1 MTRWCSRESCVV
13 CPSSRLKFSMWLRLA
28 TQLFAVTIDAVY
40 IATTL
45 TRETASFFKFVSSLG
60 GRMDLCRSR
69 LCFFNIAED
78 FDKHAPRRDAEMG
91 FSTDSPNRQ
100 RQIDEER
107 DRDFK
112 WKGVWEIC
120 DSTRGCSF
128 VFGVD
133 IMNFFAPLVFV
144 AAKTQNLRR
153 KSRVGL

>member
-1 MTRWCSRESCVV
+1 MQSRIVCSLSFLETEVFDVIEIGDAAVCCHNRRSLYCYNSDERDCV
-13 CPSSRLKFSMWLRLA
+13 
-28 TQLFAVTIDAVY
+28 
-40 IATTL
+40 
-45 TRETASFFKFVSSLG
+45 FFKFVSSLG

-112 WKGVWEIC
+112 
-120 DSTRGCSF
+120 
-128 VFGVD
+128 
-133 IMNFFAPLVFV
+133 
-144 AAKTQNLRR
+144 
-153 KSRVGL
+153 